1 MTEEKTIAVS
11 EVETAVSDY
20 ESADAAVLEAQENL
34 EKIKAEREEKKA
46 AAQKSL
52 DELKARFES
61 VSSAVTETVQ
71 EVATEVEAKLDAAKD
86 EWAQLAMTDPDA
98 ARRQL
103 RKFWILVAGC
113 SGLVIGSLVSSL
125 VAWIF

>member
-1 MTEEKTIAVS
+1 MSETKDTVVS
-11 EVETAVSDY
+11 EVETAVTAY
-20 ESADAAVLEAQENL
+20 ESAETSVSEAKAALERAQAL
-34 EKIKAEREEKKA
+34 REEKKA
-46 AAQKSL
+46 EAKKSL
-52 DELKARFES
+52 DDLMSRFES
-61 VSSAVTETVQ
+61 IGDSVQ
-71 EVATEVEAKLDAAKD
+71 EAASDVVEKVETKLDEAKD
-86 EWAQLAMTDPDA
+86 EWAQLALTNPDA